1 MAVLITLNNIIMLCA
16 QIKHEEQ
23 SGGELDCFKK
33 NVIFILATCLLDL
46 EDSNRTAF
54 KFLLLW

>member
-1 MAVLITLNNIIMLCA
+1 MAGVITLNNIIMLCA

-33 NVIFILATCLLDL
+33 KNDLYSCNVSTGP
-46 EDSNRTAF
+46 
-54 KFLLLW
+54 

>member
-1 MAVLITLNNIIMLCA
+1 MAVLIILNNIIMLCA

-33 NVIFILATCLLDL
+33 TDL
-46 EDSNRTAF
+46 YSCYMSAEPW
-54 KFLLLW
+54 KQ